1 MTITNNG
8 FLEIL
13 VTLNE
18 CKFGFLVGKQN
29 NGFSLKSHFPA
40 GLLELEKGENLINEL
55 NNKNSDLSNLENLSS
70 YSELNNKLGINSYFH
85 LQIDANNFILLF
97 SGKKNLSSS
106 KSLKELESLL
116 QKNIVENNK
125 ETGDEDSFSYQIIKN
140 INAVIFSISAEKEEI
155 FFISPTVE
163 RIFGYKKEE
172 LQKEKFK
179 ILRAI
184 HQADFHKFK
193 ELIKNASLGKS
204 GIAEYRFFRKDGK
217 IVYVSHS
224 TFPVIIK
231 DKIERFDGIIYDITS
246 EKHKQILLEQSEER
260 FRTLFETAEDLI
272 FILDNEGKFVSV
284 NSNGALK
291 LDYSPKEMVGKH
303 FLEFIDESDKV
314 SIAKSFHE
322 VLRSNKITTFESTF
336 VSKYGRS
343 VVFEINGRSTKQ
355 AGNIAGMLG
364 IGRNVTQRRSY
375 EEKMKELNNKLIEAN
390 RLISIERDRAKQQLT
405 ILEELNR
412 LKNEFVSNISHELRT
427 PLASIIGFSETIA
440 SDPEMPEEM
449 KKEFNSIILSEGKR
463 LAKLINDILD
473 LSKIERGQIE
483 LTKVDFDITKVLA
496 DVIDT
501 HLPIAK
507 KKDIHLS
514 AQIPEEEIIVF
525 ADKERMQQVFTGLIN
540 NAIKFTDKG
549 GRIKLIAQNFTTE
562 IEIIVSDT
570 GIGIPEKDIPH
581 IFEKFY
587 RVSRPGTEIPGTG
600 LGLVLVKQIVDLH
613 KGFITVQSEEEKGTT
628 FVIKI
633 PTSPNYRRG
642 NK

>member
-1 MTITNNG
+1 MTITNNT

-18 CKFGFLVGKQN
+18 CKIGFLVEKRN
-29 NGFSLKSHFPA
+29 NNYSLKSHFPA
-40 GLLELEKGENLINEL
+40 GLLEHEEGETLMNELNDKKLNLSEIENLIFFNEFK
-55 NNKNSDLSNLENLSS
+55 NKFKVNS
-70 YSELNNKLGINSYFH
+70 FH
-85 LQIDANNFILLF
+85 LINAGNNSSIILF
-97 SGKKNLSSS
+97 SKMKNIPTS
-106 KSLKELESLL
+106 KSLIELESIL
-116 QKNIVENNK
+116 QKKVFESTNESD
-125 ETGDEDSFSYQIIKN
+125 EEDSFSYQIIKN
-140 INAVIFSISAEKEEI
+140 INAVIFSVSENRKKI
-155 FFISPTVE
+155 FFISPTIE
-163 RIFGYKKEE
+163 RIFGINKDE
-172 LQKEKFK
+172 LLYEKFK
-179 ILRAI
+179 ILRSI
-184 HQADFHKFK
+184 HRADFYKLK
-193 ELIKNASLGKS
+193 ELIKNATSGKS
-204 GIAEYRFFRKDGK
+204 GIVEYRYIRQDGK

-224 TFPVIIK
+224 IFPVIVK
-231 DKIERFDGIIYDITS
+231 NKIVRYDGIIYDITS
-246 EKHKQILLEQSEER
+246 EKNKQILLEQSEER

-291 LDYSPKEMVGKH
+291 LDYSPKEMVGIH
-303 FLEFIDESDKV
+303 FLKFIDENDKV
-314 SIAKSFHE
+314 SIAKSFQE

-355 AGNIAGMLG
+355 SGNIAGMLG
-364 IGRNVTQRRSY
+364 IGRNVTQRRTY

-483 LTKVDFDITKVLA
+483 LTKVDFDINKVLKE
-496 DVIDT
+496 VVESNNP
-501 HLPIAK
+501 LAK

-514 AQIPEEEIIVF
+514 YQIPEEEIIIF
-525 ADKERMQQVFTGLIN
+525 ADKDRIQQVFNGLIN

-549 GRIKLIAQNFTTE
+549 GRIKLIAQNFKTE

-587 RVSRPGTEIPGTG
+587 RVNRPGTEIPGTG

-628 FVIKI
+628 FVVKF
-633 PTSPNYRRG
+633 PTSSNYIRG
-642 NK
+642 KQ